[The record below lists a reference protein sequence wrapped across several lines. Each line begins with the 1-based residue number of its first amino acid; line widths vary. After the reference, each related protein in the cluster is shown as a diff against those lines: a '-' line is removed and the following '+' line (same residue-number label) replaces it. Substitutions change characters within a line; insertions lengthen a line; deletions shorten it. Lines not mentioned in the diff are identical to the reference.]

1 VSGFLIFWLP
11 WIAFDLAAST
21 LLCRGRAT
29 LWDGTYSVLLTLEIF
44 ARAARVVISP
54 TTSTFKVTP
63 KDGID
68 DGGWHALRQLHLV
81 MGVGFVLAS
90 ALVLRALT
98 AFGVVPLP
106 PMGTVP
112 FAIGMALGVWEL
124 ALVVAALG
132 KVSAR
137 RQLRRHYRTP
147 TDMAAFIDDDMVR
160 MVDLTPTG
168 AGLLSPKQLAV
179 GQEVVLVTDLP
190 MADGRARSSRLRMTV
205 ATCRSDPESTHD
217 WRIGGALVPVTDAD
231 RANLVEYCH
240 VAAARSRLTESGRIS
255 ARLER
260 SAPPAPVED
269 HSDGRRRRRRA
280 ASVRT

>member
-1 VSGFLIFWLP
+1 M
-11 WIAFDLAAST
+11 
-21 LLCRGRAT
+21 
-29 LWDGTYSVLLTLEIF
+29 WDGTYSVLLTLEIF

-54 TTSTFKVTP
+54 TPSTFKVTP

-81 MGVGFVLAS
+81 VGIGCVLAS
-90 ALVLRALT
+90 ALLLRALT

-106 PMGTVP
+106 AMGTVP

-124 ALVVAALG
+124 ALVVAALS

-168 AGLLSPKQLAV
+168 AGLLSPRQLAV
-179 GQEVVLVTDLP
+179 GQEVQLVTDLP
-190 MADGRARSSRLRMTV
+190 MADGRARSARLRLTV
-205 ATCRSDPESTHD
+205 ATCRTDPESTRD
-217 WRIGGALVPVTDAD
+217 WRIGGALVPVTDQDHAT
-231 RANLVEYCH
+231 LVEYCH
-240 VAAARSRLTESGRIS
+240 VAAARSRLTQSGRIS

-260 SAPPAPVED
+260 AAAPVPAGER
-269 HSDGRRRRRRA
+269 SDGPRPRGRA
-280 ASVRT
+280 AGVGT